1 MIFNNIHLV
10 QQSYPLHLPQ
20 NYLIHSTLP
29 IFILSTQPY
38 SILTVDMFG
47 SYLTTKN
54 PRARR
59 IPPTLGISFFQ
70 AFFGIYF
77 CTFDINT
84 TVSTWLVR
92 MELMSLELSVLGNI
106 STAFFALSV
115 GGNITITS
123 A

>member
-1 MIFNNIHLV
+1 MRYPPHRTTGTG
-10 QQSYPLHLPQ
+10 QQEYSTKKAGIQATSGRLSEYPKML
-20 NYLIHSTLP
+20 
-29 IFILSTQPY
+29 Y
-38 SILTVDMFG
+38 SKDIYT
-47 SYLTTKN
+47 
-54 PRARR
+54 
-59 IPPTLGISFFQ
+59 
-70 AFFGIYF
+70 IYF

-106 STAFFALSV
+106 STAFFALSI